1 MRKTKKTALCALL
14 VSVSVI
20 LMLLGSVTGILDM
33 TTAAVAAFVVVFC
46 TIEFGLGYG
55 FAVYGATSLLSVLLL
70 PEKTAAWCYLL
81 FFGLHVLLIPI
92 LERLGKTVSFLVR
105 LVIMNGTL
113 AILYF
118 FFAKLLELPD
128 AKAMKIVFAILANL
142 IFILSDR
149 LYGILIRLYFYKN
162 RPKIAKYLK

>member
-1 MRKTKKTALCALL
+1 MRKSKKTALCALL

-20 LMLLGSVTGILDM
+20 LMLLGSVSGVLDM
-33 TTAAVAAFVVVFC
+33 TTAAVAAFVVIFC
-46 TIEFGLGYG
+46 VIEFGLGYG

-92 LERLGKTVSFLVR
+92 LERLGKTASFLIR

-118 FFAKLLELPD
+118 FFEKLLELPE
-128 AKAMKIVFAILANL
+128 AAALKIVFAVMANL
-142 IFILSDR
+142 IFVLSDR
-149 LYGILIRLYFYKN
+149 LYRILIRLYFYRI
-162 RPKIAKYLK
+162 RPKIEKYLK